1 MAERG
6 PDRPAE
12 QRVAEQELTLQTL
25 REESEVA
32 HALLGLSGA
41 LADVK
46 SVEETMDM
54 AVRIVPALL
63 GATRCFAASWDAD
76 NARFAIHAHYGYDE
90 EEARDRQNLSSMPGG
105 FPLLQRALE
114 QRAPVVVGD
123 ISAEDPLV
131 AERAERGVGA
141 YIGLPLVRWGEN
153 LGGLGI
159 EFADPR
165 DFSTKDQ
172 ALARGIARQLATA
185 LASARRFNLLADLR
199 TLGLK
204 IGSKLRLAAVVE
216 EVAAGAVQLLS
227 AESAVLYFLDS
238 AQSSLVSAGSYGRQ
252 PALLAESL
260 TRLDLT
266 VDPWRALLAG
276 EIVVV
281 RDLGDLLGSEAAGYA
296 AVAAPIQRANPPMT
310 GAVVLFFS
318 SDPPAGGD
326 ETEALQVFAAQ
337 AATAIEN
344 AQRFERQRSVA
355 RSLQEGLLATELPE
369 VPGYQSGAIY
379 EPASGEADI
388 GGDFFDVF
396 DLSDGSY
403 AIVVGDVS
411 GKGAEAAAY
420 TAMAKYMLRAFAI
433 RNAQPSSVLYHLNN
447 ALVTGFGEDR
457 FATLMYALFDP
468 AARKLTIAVGGHP
481 PPLIYRAATDEV
493 EAVALTGSIVGA
505 FEDQAFDQTS
515 FTLGPRDILLAF
527 TDGLVE
533 ARRGDELYGRE
544 RVMDSLARHARGAT
558 AETVTQSVFADAQS
572 FGEINDDTVVFAL
585 VCTDDTSGGVGRRA
599 EQQAGEP

>member
-1 MAERG
+1 MVREVVERG
-6 PDRPAE
+6 NATTAAGGA
-12 QRVAEQELTLQTL
+12 AEQEQTLQTL

-46 SVEETMDM
+46 SVEETMDL
-54 AVRIVPALL
+54 AVRVVPSLL
-63 GATRCFAASWDAD
+63 GATRCFAATWDAD
-76 NARFAIHAHYGYDE
+76 GDRFAIHAHYGFEDE
-90 EEARDRQNLSSMPGG
+90 EAADRQDLSATAEGL
-105 FPLLQRALE
+105 PLLRRALE
-114 QRAPVVVGD
+114 QRSPVVVGD
-123 ISAEDPLV
+123 MSQESTVV
-131 AERAERGVGA
+131 AERAVERGVGA
-141 YIGLPLVRWGEN
+141 YIGLPLVRWGEA

-159 EFADPR
+159 EFSEAR
-165 DFSTKDQ
+165 DFSSKDQ
-172 ALARGIARQLATA
+172 ALARGIARQLASA
-185 LASARRFNLLADLR
+185 LSAARRFNLLADLR
-199 TLGLK
+199 AIGLR

-216 EVAAGAVQLLS
+216 EIAAGAVQLLS
-227 AESAVLYFLDS
+227 AESAALYFLDS
-238 AQSSLVSAGSYGRQ
+238 SQSSLVAAGSYGRRS
-252 PALLAESL
+252 ALLADGVS
-260 TRLDLT
+260 RLDLT

-281 RDLGDLLGSEAAGYA
+281 PDLGEHVGPDGAGLA
-296 AVAAPIQRANPPMT
+296 AVAAPIQRADPPMT
-310 GAVVLFFS
+310 GALVLFFS
-318 SDPPAGGD
+318 WEPPVGTD
-326 ETEALQVFAAQ
+326 EVEALQVLTAQ
-337 AATAIEN
+337 AATALEN

-369 VPGYQSGAIY
+369 IPGFESAAVY

-396 DLSDGSY
+396 DLSDGAY

-433 RNAQPSSVLYHLNN
+433 RNPQPSSVLYHLNN

-468 AARKLTIAVGGHP
+468 AGRKLTIAVGGHP
-481 PPLIYRAATDEV
+481 PPLIYRAAADEV
-493 EAVALTGSIVGA
+493 EAVSVSGSIVGA
-505 FEDQAFDQTS
+505 FEDQAFDQS
-515 FTLGPRDILLAF
+515 HYTLGPRDVMLSF

-533 ARRGDELYGRE
+533 ARRGAELYGRE
-544 RVMDSLARHARGAT
+544 RVVASLERHARGAS
-558 AETVTQSVFADAQS
+558 AQELTQRVFEEAQS

-585 VCTDDTSGGVGRRA
+585 ACTEDA
-599 EQQAGEP
+599 AG

>member
-1 MAERG
+1 MAGMVRDLAERG
-6 PDRPAE
+6 PDTPAG
-12 QRVAEQELTLQTL
+12 RRAAEQEQTLQTL

-41 LADVK
+41 LTDVK
-46 SVEETMDM
+46 SVEETMDL
-54 AVRIVPALL
+54 AVRIVPGLL
-63 GATRCFAASWDAD
+63 GATRCFAATWDAD
-76 NARFAIHAHYGYDE
+76 SGRFAIQAHYGFEEDE
-90 EEARDRQNLSSMPGG
+90 VADRQNMSATPEGL
-105 FPLLQRALE
+105 PLLRRALE

-123 ISAEDPLV
+123 TSTESAVV
-131 AERAERGVGA
+131 AQRAAERGVGA
-141 YIGLPLVRWGEN
+141 YIGLPLVRWGED
-153 LGGLGI
+153 LGGVAI
-159 EFADPR
+159 EFAEPR
-165 DFSTKDQ
+165 DFSAKDQ
-172 ALARGIARQLATA
+172 ALARGIARQLASA
-185 LASARRFNLLADLR
+185 LAAARRFNLLADLR
-199 TLGLK
+199 AIGLR

-216 EVAAGAVQLLS
+216 DVAAGAVQLLS
-227 AESAVLYFLDS
+227 AESAVMYFLDS
-238 AQSSLVSAGSYGRQ
+238 TQSSLVAAGSYGRQ
-252 PALLAESL
+252 SAALTEGMA
-260 TRLDLT
+260 RLDLT

-281 RDLGDLLGSEAAGYA
+281 KDLAEQLGAGASGLA
-296 AVAAPIQRANPPMT
+296 AVAAPIQRADPPMI

-318 SDPPAGGD
+318 WEPPVRSD
-326 ETEALQVFAAQ
+326 ETEALQVLVAQ

-369 VPGYQSGAIY
+369 MQGYESAAVY

-433 RNAQPSSVLYHLNN
+433 RNAQPASVLYHLNN
-447 ALVTGFGEDR
+447 ALVTGFAEDR

-468 AARKLTIAVGGHP
+468 AERKLTIAVGGHP

-493 EAVALTGSIVGA
+493 EAVSASGSIVGA
-505 FEDQAFDQTS
+505 FADQAFDQSS
-515 FTLGPRDILLAF
+515 FTLGPRDVMLGF

-533 ARRGDELYGRE
+533 ARRGGELYGRE
-544 RVMDSLARHARGAT
+544 RVSASLEKHAPGAS
-558 AETVTQSVFADAQS
+558 AEELTQRVFEDAQA

-585 VCTDDTSGGVGRRA
+585 VCKK
-599 EQQAGEP
+599 EPGA

>member
-1 MAERG
+1 MAGMVREMAERG
-6 PDRPAE
+6 PGLPAE
-12 QRVAEQELTLQTL
+12 QRVIEQEQTLQTV

-46 SVEETMDM
+46 SVEETMDL

-63 GATRCFAASWDAD
+63 GGARCFAATWDAD
-76 NARFAIHAHYGYDE
+76 SGRFAIHAHSGYDE
-90 EEARDRQNLSSMPGG
+90 AEVAHLQNLSATLEGL
-105 FPLLQRALE
+105 PLLRRALE
-114 QRAPVVVGD
+114 ERAPVVIPD
-123 ISAEDPLV
+123 TTSADPLV
-131 AERAERGVGA
+131 AERAADRGVGA
-141 YIGLPLVRWGEN
+141 YIGLPLVRWGED

-159 EFADPR
+159 EFEEPR
-165 DFSTKDQ
+165 DFSAKDQ

-199 TLGLK
+199 TVGLR
-204 IGSKLRLAAVVE
+204 IGAKLRLAAVVE

-227 AESAVLYFLDS
+227 AESAAVYFLDS
-238 AQSSLVSAGSYGRQ
+238 TQSSLVAAGSYGRQ
-252 PALLAESL
+252 APLLGDGLSRIDL
-260 TRLDLT
+260 TR
-266 VDPWRALLAG
+266 DPWRQLLAG

-281 RDLGDLLGSEAAGYA
+281 PDLGAHVGAGAAGMS
-296 AVAAPIQRANPPMT
+296 AVAAPIQRADPPMT

-318 SDPPAGGD
+318 WDPPVGSD
-326 ETEALQVFAAQ
+326 EAEALQVLAAQ
-337 AATAIEN
+337 AATALEN

-369 VPGYQSGAIY
+369 MNGYESAAVY

-396 DLSDGSY
+396 DLGDGSF

-433 RNAQPSSVLYHLNN
+433 RNAQPASVLYHLNN

-468 AARKLTIAVGGHP
+468 GARKLTIAVGGHP
-481 PPLIYRAATDEV
+481 PPLIYRASTDEV
-493 EAVALTGSIVGA
+493 EPVTVSGSIVGA
-505 FEDQAFDQTS
+505 FDDQAFDQTS
-515 FTLGPRDILLAF
+515 FTLGPRDVLLAF

-533 ARRGDELYGRE
+533 ARRGGELYGRE
-544 RVMDSLARHARGAT
+544 RVIESLCRHAPRSS
-558 AETVTQSVFADAQS
+558 AETVTQRVFADAQS

-585 VCTDDTSGGVGRRA
+585 VCAS
-599 EQQAGEP
+599 

>member
-1 MAERG
+1 MAGMVREMAERG
-6 PDRPAE
+6 PDGPAD
-12 QRVAEQELTLQTL
+12 QRVVEQEQTLQTL

-46 SVEETMDM
+46 SVEETMDL
-54 AVRIVPALL
+54 AVRIVPGLL
-63 GATRCFAASWDAD
+63 GATRCFAATWDAD
-76 NARFAIHAHYGYDE
+76 NARFAIHAHFGYDE
-90 EEARDRQNLSSMPGG
+90 DEAADRQNLSATPEGL
-105 FPLLQRALE
+105 PLLRRALE
-114 QRAPVVVGD
+114 QRAPVIVGD
-123 ISAEDPLV
+123 TGTEDPVV
-131 AERAERGVGA
+131 AERAAERGVGA
-141 YIGLPLVRWGEN
+141 YIGLPLVRWGEE

-159 EFADPR
+159 EFAEAR
-165 DFSTKDQ
+165 DFTTKDQ

-199 TLGLK
+199 TIGLR

-216 EVAAGAVQLLS
+216 EIAAGAVQLLS
-227 AESAVLYFLDS
+227 AESAAMYVLDS
-238 AQSSLVSAGSYGRQ
+238 TQSSLVAAGSYGRQ
-252 PALLAESL
+252 PAVLGDGMA
-260 TRLDLT
+260 RLDLT

-276 EIVVV
+276 EIVIVK
-281 RDLGDLLGSEAAGYA
+281 DLGEVLGSDASGLS
-296 AVAAPIQRANPPMT
+296 AVAAPIQRAEPPMT

-318 SDPPAGGD
+318 WDPPVGGD
-326 ETEALQVFAAQ
+326 ETEALQVLAAQ
-337 AATAIEN
+337 AATALEN

-355 RSLQEGLLATELPE
+355 RSLQEGLLATDLPA
-369 VPGYQSGAIY
+369 VPGYESAAVY

-396 DLSDGSY
+396 DLGDGTYS
-403 AIVVGDVS
+403 IVVGDVS

-420 TAMAKYMLRAFAI
+420 TAMSKYMLRAFAI
-433 RNAQPSSVLYHLNN
+433 RNPQPSSVLYHLNN

-468 AARKLTIAVGGHP
+468 EARKLTVAVGGHP
-481 PPLIYRAATDEV
+481 PPLIYRAATDDV
-493 EAVALTGSIVGA
+493 ETVSVSGSIVGA
-505 FEDQAFDQTS
+505 FEDQAFDQSS
-515 FTLGPRDILLAF
+515 FLLGPRDVMLAF

-544 RVMDSLARHARGAT
+544 RVVSSLEAHGRDTT
-558 AETVTQSVFADAQS
+558 AEVVAQKVFEDAQS

-585 VCTDDTSGGVGRRA
+585 VCT
-599 EQQAGEP
+599 Q

>member
-6 PDRPAE
+6 PDLPAE
-12 QRVAEQELTLQTL
+12 QRVIEQEQTLQTV

-46 SVEETMDM
+46 SVEETMDL
-54 AVRIVPALL
+54 AVRVVPALL
-63 GATRCFAASWDAD
+63 GATRCFAATWDSD
-76 NARFAIHAHYGYDE
+76 SGRFAIHAHSGFDE
-90 EEARDRQNLSSMPGG
+90 DEVADRQNLSATADGL
-105 FPLLQRALE
+105 PLLRRALE
-114 QRAPVVVGD
+114 QRAPVVIPDTG
-123 ISAEDPLV
+123 AEDPV
-131 AERAERGVGA
+131 IAERAAERGVGA
-141 YIGLPLVRWGEN
+141 YIGLPLIRWGED

-159 EFADPR
+159 EFAEPR
-165 DFSTKDQ
+165 DFSSKDQ

-199 TLGLK
+199 TIGLRV
-204 IGSKLRLAAVVE
+204 GSKLRLAAVVE

-227 AESAVLYFLDS
+227 AESAVMYFLDS
-238 AQSSLVSAGSYGRQ
+238 TQSSLVAAGSYGRHA
-252 PALLAESL
+252 PVLTEGLA
-260 TRLDLT
+260 RLDLT
-266 VDPWRALLAG
+266 RDPWRSLLAG

-281 RDLGDLLGSEAAGYA
+281 KDLGESLGDGGAGLS
-296 AVAAPIQRANPPMT
+296 AVAAPVQRADPPMT

-318 SDPPAGGD
+318 WDPPVGAD
-326 ETEALQVFAAQ
+326 EAEALQVLAAQ

-355 RSLQEGLLATELPE
+355 RSLQEGLLATELPQME
-369 VPGYQSGAIY
+369 GYESAAVY

-396 DLSDGSY
+396 DLSDGSF

-433 RNAQPSSVLYHLNN
+433 RNAQPASVLYHLNN

-468 AARKLTIAVGGHP
+468 AGRELTIAVGGHP
-481 PPLIYRAATDEV
+481 PPLIYRASTDEV
-493 EAVALTGSIVGA
+493 EPVTVSGSIVGA
-505 FEDQAFDQTS
+505 FADQAFDQTS
-515 FTLGPRDILLAF
+515 YKLGPRDVMLAF

-533 ARRGDELYGRE
+533 ARRGGDLYGRE
-544 RVMDSLARHARGAT
+544 RGIESLCRHAPDPS
-558 AETVTQSVFADAQS
+558 AERVTQSVFADAQS

-585 VCTDDTSGGVGRRA
+585 VCMDGDRG
-599 EQQAGEP
+599 

>member
-1 MAERG
+1 MAGMVREAAERG
-6 PDRPAE
+6 SDVPVDA
-12 QRVAEQELTLQTL
+12 RVLEQEQTLQTL

-46 SVEETMDM
+46 SVEETMDL
-54 AVRIVPALL
+54 AVRIVPGLL
-63 GATRCFAASWDAD
+63 GATRCFAATWDAD
-76 NARFAIHAHYGYDE
+76 SGRFAIHAHSGYEEDE
-90 EEARDRQNLSSMPGG
+90 VADRQNLSATPEGL
-105 FPLLQRALE
+105 PLLRRALE
-114 QRAPVVVGD
+114 QRAPVVVG
-123 ISAEDPLV
+123 STAEEDAVV
-131 AERAERGVGA
+131 AERAAERGVGA
-141 YIGLPLVRWGEN
+141 YIGLPLVRWGED

-159 EFADPR
+159 EFIEPR
-165 DFSTKDQ
+165 DFSSKDQ

-185 LASARRFNLLADLR
+185 LAAARRLNLLADLR
-199 TLGLK
+199 TVGLR

-227 AESAVLYFLDS
+227 AESAALYFLDS
-238 AQSSLVSAGSYGRQ
+238 TQSSLIAAGSYGRQ
-252 PALLAESL
+252 PAALADGMA
-260 TRLDLT
+260 RLDLT
-266 VDPWRALLAG
+266 TDPWRALLAG

-281 RDLGDLLGSEAAGYA
+281 KDLGVHIGSDGDGLA
-296 AVAAPIQRANPPMT
+296 AVAAPIQRAQPPLT

-318 SDPPAGGD
+318 WDPPAGSD
-326 ETEALQVFAAQ
+326 ETEALQVLAAQ
-337 AATAIEN
+337 AATALEN

-355 RSLQEGLLATELPE
+355 RSLQEGLLATALPE
-369 VPGYQSGAIY
+369 MPGYESAAVY

-396 DLSDGSY
+396 DLGDGTYS
-403 AIVVGDVS
+403 IVVGDVS

-433 RNAQPSSVLYHLNN
+433 RNPQPSSVLYHLNN

-468 AARKLTIAVGGHP
+468 ESRKLTVAVGGHP
-481 PPLIYRAATDEV
+481 PPLIYRAATHDV
-493 EAVALTGSIVGA
+493 ESVTVSGSIVGA
-505 FEDQAFDQTS
+505 FEDQAFDQSS
-515 FTLGPRDILLAF
+515 FQLGPRDVMLAF

-533 ARRGDELYGRE
+533 ARRGNELYGRE
-544 RVMDSLARHARGAT
+544 RVAESLVEHAPEGD
-558 AETVTQSVFADAQS
+558 AERVAQDVFAAAQS

-585 VCTDDTSGGVGRRA
+585 VCKGDG
-599 EQQAGEP
+599 

>member
-1 MAERG
+1 MVREMAERG
-6 PDRPAE
+6 SSIPAE
-12 QRVAEQELTLQTL
+12 QRVIEQEQTLQTV

-46 SVEETMDM
+46 SVEQTMDL
-54 AVRIVPALL
+54 AVRLVPDLL
-63 GATRCFAASWDAD
+63 GGDRCFAATWDAD
-76 NARFAIHAHYGYDE
+76 SGRFAIHAHYGYDE
-90 EEARDRQNLSSMPGG
+90 EGVADRQNLSATDEGL
-105 FPLLQRALE
+105 PLLRRALE
-114 QRAPVVVGD
+114 QRAPVVVPDCSAGD
-123 ISAEDPLV
+123 PVV
-131 AERAERGVGA
+131 AQRAAERGVGA
-141 YIGLPLVRWGEN
+141 YIGLPLVRWGED
-153 LGGLGI
+153 LGGLGV
-159 EFADPR
+159 EFSQPR
-165 DFSTKDQ
+165 DFSSKDQ

-185 LASARRFNLLADLR
+185 LANARRFNLLADLR
-199 TLGLK
+199 TLGLRV
-204 IGSKLRLAAVVE
+204 GAKLRLAAVAE

-238 AQSSLVSAGSYGRQ
+238 TQSSLVASGRYGRQ
-252 PALLAESL
+252 PAVLADGL
-260 TRLDLT
+260 ARLDLT
-266 VDPWRALLAG
+266 RDPWRGLLAG

-281 RDLGDLLGSEAAGYA
+281 PDLGEHLGEDAAGLS
-296 AVAAPIQRANPPMT
+296 AVAAAIQRAQPPMT

-318 SDPPAGGD
+318 SMPPVGQD
-326 ETEALQVFAAQ
+326 EKEALQVLAAQ

-355 RSLQEGLLATELPE
+355 RSLQEGLLATELPDM
-369 VPGYQSGAIY
+369 PGYESAAVY

-396 DLSDGSY
+396 DLSDGQY

-468 AARKLTIAVGGHP
+468 EARKLTIAVGGHP
-481 PPLIYRAATDEV
+481 PPLIYRASTREV
-493 EAVALTGSIVGA
+493 EAVGMQGSIVGA
-505 FEDQAFDQTS
+505 FTDQAFDQGS
-515 FTLGPRDILLAF
+515 FTLGPRDVMLAF

-533 ARRGDELYGRE
+533 ARRGSELYGPK
-544 RVMDSLARHARGAT
+544 RVEESLARHAPDAS
-558 AETVTQSVFADAQS
+558 ADEITQLVFQDAQS
-572 FGEINDDTVVFAL
+572 FGDINDDTVVFAL
-585 VCTDDTSGGVGRRA
+585 VCGEGGS
-599 EQQAGEP
+599 E

>member
-6 PDRPAE
+6 PDLPAD
-12 QRVAEQELTLQTL
+12 QRVADQEQTLQTL

-46 SVEETMDM
+46 SVAETMDL
-54 AVRIVPALL
+54 AVRIVPGLL
-63 GATRCFAASWDAD
+63 GATRCFAATWDGD
-76 NARFAIHAHYGYDE
+76 SGRFAIHAHYGYDE
-90 EEARDRQNLSSMPGG
+90 DELADRQNLSATPEGL
-105 FPLLQRALE
+105 PLLRRALE
-114 QRAPVVVGD
+114 QRAPVV
-123 ISAEDPLV
+123 ISDTSQEDPVV
-131 AERAERGVGA
+131 AERASERAVGA
-141 YIGLPLVRWGEN
+141 YIGLPLVRWGED

-159 EFADPR
+159 EFAEPR
-165 DFSTKDQ
+165 DFTSKDQ
-172 ALARGIARQLATA
+172 ALARGISRQLATA

-199 TLGLK
+199 TVGLRV
-204 IGSKLRLAAVVE
+204 GSKLRLAAVVE

-227 AESAVLYFLDS
+227 AESAAMYFLDS
-238 AQSSLVSAGSYGRQ
+238 TQSSLVAAGSYGRQ
-252 PALLAESL
+252 APVLADGMS
-260 TRLDLT
+260 RLDLT
-266 VDPWRALLAG
+266 RDPWRALLAG

-281 RDLGDLLGSEAAGYA
+281 RDLAEHVGPDAAGLSA
-296 AVAAPIQRANPPMT
+296 IAAPIQRADPPMT

-318 SDPPAGGD
+318 WDPPGGSD
-326 ETEALQVFAAQ
+326 EAEALQVLAAQ
-337 AATAIEN
+337 AATALEN

-355 RSLQEGLLATELPE
+355 RSLQEGLLATELPQME
-369 VPGYQSGAIY
+369 GYESAAVY

-396 DLSDGSY
+396 DLSDGSF

-433 RNAQPSSVLYHLNN
+433 RNAQPASVLYHLNN

-468 AARKLTIAVGGHP
+468 EARKLTIAVGGHP
-481 PPLIYRAATDEV
+481 PPLIYRASTDEV
-493 EAVALTGSIVGA
+493 EAVTISGSIVGA
-505 FEDQAFDQTS
+505 FEDQAFDQS
-515 FTLGPRDILLAF
+515 SYTLGPRDVMLAF

-533 ARRGDELYGRE
+533 ARLGNELYGRE
-544 RVMDSLARHARGAT
+544 RVIESLCKHAPQAS
-558 AETVTQSVFADAQS
+558 AERITQSVFADAQS

-585 VCTDDTSGGVGRRA
+585 VCNDDGGLGRRA
-599 EQQAGEP
+599 ETQ